1 MRSRG
6 AIWVLPRAMTHALS
20 RRFAERG
27 SAEDPRTIWQRM
39 PPFDLARFGGEPKRL
54 RCNAEQT
61 RRLVQI
67 EPWLVPVWRRPKD
80 PDLIMRPERGAR
92 LPCPAIAVAG
102 HQAVP
107 VEDAGDQII
116 IGDENQLADGG
127 EHVGGDAA
135 ALSAAAPRQAQFGVN
150 AADPMGQENDL

>member
-1 MRSRG
+1 
-6 AIWVLPRAMTHALS
+6 MTS
-20 RRFAERG
+20 
-27 SAEDPRTIWQRM
+27 
-39 PPFDLARFGGEPKRL
+39 FDFARFDGEPERL

-67 EPWLVPVWRRPKD
+67 KPWLVSIWRRPKD
-80 PDLIMRPERGAR
+80 RDLMIRPERADP
-92 LPCPAIAVAG
+92 LPCPAFAVAG

-107 VEDAGDQII
+107 VEDAGNQII

-127 EHVGGDAA
+127 EHVGGDAV
-135 ALSAAAPRQAQFGVN
+135 ALSAAAPRHAGVAMN

>member
-1 MRSRG
+1 M
-6 AIWVLPRAMTHALS
+6 IPV
-20 RRFAERG
+20 
-27 SAEDPRTIWQRM
+27 
-39 PPFDLARFGGEPKRL
+39 DLARFDGEPERL

-67 EPWLVPVWRRPKD
+67 TPWLVPIWRRPKD
-80 PDLIMRPERGAR
+80 RDLMMRPERADP

-107 VEDAGDQII
+107 VEDAGNQII

-127 EHVGGDAA
+127 EDGRSFRWHGGR
-135 ALSAAAPRQAQFGVN
+135 LEPHRKPRFCE
-150 AADPMGQENDL
+150 PEE